1 MTAATPAPHG
11 LRIVQV
17 NTVDVRGGAEQVA
30 VNLLTAYR
38 ARGHASWLAVGEKHS
53 DDPNIR
59 LLPNDAMRGRWA
71 RFWQGVAGN
80 LQPATSA
87 SRVATVLGRL
97 AGALAEPDRRLAYY
111 LGREDFDFPGTRRL
125 LALAEERPH
134 VVHAHNLHGGYFD
147 LRQVP
152 WLSHQVP
159 LVLTL
164 HDAWL
169 LSGHCAHSFECD
181 RWHTGCGHCPD
192 LSIYPAVRRDATAY
206 NWRRKRA
213 IFARSRLF
221 VATPS
226 RWLMR
231 RVEESILAPAID
243 ESRVIPNGIDL
254 SVFRPADRHA
264 ARAALGLPPDAPV
277 LVATGIE
284 AARSAWKDLRVLRE
298 AVRRLAE
305 HWAGPP
311 IHLLVLGA
319 TAPNEQH
326 VGAAIRFVPYRR
338 DPREVATYLQAADVY
353 VHAAR
358 ADTYPLAVL
367 EAMACGTP
375 VVASAVGGIPEQV
388 DDGRSG
394 FLVPV
399 GDAAAL
405 AACLQMVLSDESL
418 RSRLGVRAAE
428 RAQRSFDFERQV
440 DAYLDWYTEL
450 VHRPIERAVA

>member
-1 MTAATPAPHG
+1 MTRPASDV
-11 LRIVQV
+11 LRIAQV
-17 NTVDVRGGAEQVA
+17 STVDVRGGAEQVA
-30 VNLLTAYR
+30 LNLHTAYR
-38 ARGHASWLAVGEKHS
+38 ARGHTSWLAVGEKRN

-59 LLPNDAMRGRWA
+59 LLPNDATRGRWA
-71 RFWQGVAGN
+71 RFWQGVAAN
-80 LQPATSA
+80 LQPAASA
-87 SRVATVLGRL
+87 GRVATVLGRL

-111 LGREDFDFPGTRRL
+111 LGREDLDFPGTRRL
-125 LALAEERPH
+125 LALAGEQPH

-147 LRQVP
+147 LRQLP
-152 WLSHQVP
+152 WLSEQVP
-159 LVLTL
+159 LLLTL

-181 RWHTGCGHCPD
+181 RWRTGCGRCPD

-213 IFARSRLF
+213 IFAGSRLF

-231 RVEESILAPAID
+231 RVEESILAPAIV

-254 SVFRPADRHA
+254 SVFRPAGRHA
-264 ARAALGLPPDAPV
+264 ARVALGLRPDGPV
-277 LVATGIE
+277 LVATGID
-284 AARSAWKDLRVLRE
+284 AARSAWKDLRILRE
-298 AVRRLAE
+298 AVTRLAE
-305 HWAGPP
+305 HWAGQR
-311 IHLLVLGA
+311 IRLLVLGA
-319 TAPNEQH
+319 TGPSED
-326 VGAAIRFVPYRR
+326 VGAAIRFVPYRS
-338 DPREVATYLQAADVY
+338 DPRDIATYLQAADVY

-388 DDGRSG
+388 DDGQSG
-394 FLVPV
+394 FLVPS

-405 AACLQMVLSDESL
+405 AACLHLVLSDESL
-418 RSRLGVRAAE
+418 RSRLGARAAE

-450 VHRPIERAVA
+450 VSPIERAVA